1 MVESSRIRFAY
12 INVGPGCRAIDIGV
26 PVGDN
31 NVKEHRG
38 RDSEDN
44 SLDRLATAVT
54 DSAVV
59 SNVRRDLF
67 RDRSKCRSK
76 VGHFTVEFFT

>member
-44 SLDRLATAVT
+44 NLEGASNGGNRFGRCLKRPKRF
-54 DSAVV
+54 V
-59 SNVRRDLF
+59 S
-67 RDRSKCRSK
+67 
-76 VGHFTVEFFT
+76 